1 MSKGYTMFCL
11 IALVGAIA
19 FYRVNALISLVCFLL
34 LVGASFGAG
43 RLG

>member
-1 MSKGYTMFCL
+1 MTKGYGLFCL
-11 IALVGAIA
+11 AALIGAIA
-19 FYRVNALISLVCFLL
+19 FYRVNALISMICFLF